1 MNHKFMTKH
10 LLSVFAFIVVSFAV
24 QGLNHFVVNKSYY
37 EMIDFARAE
46 PVLPLGI
53 LAMVIQG
60 LILSFAMTRIVTS
73 GSVRRNGFL
82 VSLSFGLFLAS
93 YIALAE
99 PAKYVAPS
107 ITLWFFTEGLV
118 STIQFVLFGFVL
130 GFIHKKYA

>member
-1 MNHKFMTKH
+1 MTKH

-24 QGLNHFVVNKSYY
+24 QGINHFVVNKSYY

-46 PVLPLGI
+46 PVIPLGI

-60 LILSFAMTRIVTS
+60 LVLSFAMTRIVST

-99 PAKYVAPS
+99 PAKYAAPS
-107 ITLWFFTEGLV
+107 IPSWFLTEGLV
-118 STIQFVLFGFVL
+118 STIQFVLVGFVL
-130 GFIHKKYA
+130 GFVHEKYA